1 MKNKKMPTVEQLI
14 AVINP
19 DLYMATSDN
28 PAERKKELND
38 IKELIKKEGFSKAAE
53 KVKPKPL
60 SSHGLVYD
68 SSSETLEPIY
78 FYILDLLSDR
88 GLSPEKYVDNFV
100 SSPGSGHFAELGQR
114 ATIMQQQGAKIL
126 GDVNTVLRSVLN
138 LIYDLKD
145 FKIRL
150 ESYNGLNSKDK
161 SEQNASI
168 LSLKQIW
175 LDRVDMARGNS
186 SLKAMAMQGGF
197 QTLLHAFLASNTM
210 KEVDDLDLNDVV
222 KRILKPRLQ
231 EFNIWLKQSE
241 DELRKRYELE
251 KTYLRSQ
258 VNSLKLYS
266 RWAKPY
272 LKAAAQLEMKE
283 SGRNPALVKTFNTIL
298 LELTLVGKSEVKIKE
313 NAIAGSL
320 PKDFANEKFLRT
332 QKRKYYTCIVI
343 SLAFRGIPQRAGG
356 QQSHYVFG
364 GKTDVKFEAYALNED
379 ELKKL
384 SKEAEKSDVGDVL
397 KLIEGTTTES
407 LDQMQKEIDEILDE
421 KPKEEKK
428 KKDTGN
434 MNPFMALLGKY
445 EGEETKGEKKSEKK
459 TTEEKGIKKILMD
472 WGIMK
477 KPEKKKDEDEEI
489 KPDNFVESESIRP
502 LAAANAEEMLFK
514 MFDLYKKVHGMPS
527 YT

>member
-1 MKNKKMPTVEQLI
+1 MPTVQQII
-14 AVINP
+14 AAINP
-19 DLYMATSDN
+19 ELYMQTSDD
-28 PAERKKELND
+28 PQARKKELKD
-38 IKELIKKEGFSKAAE
+38 IQELIKKDGFSKAAD
-53 KVKPKPL
+53 KAKPKPI
-60 SSHGLVYD
+60 SSHTFVYD

-78 FYILDLLSDR
+78 FFILDMLNDR
-88 GLSPEKYVDNFV
+88 GLKPEKYVDSFV

-150 ESYNGLNSKDK
+150 ESYKGLNSKNK
-161 SEQNASI
+161 SEQDASK

-175 LDRVDMARGNS
+175 LDKVDMGRGNS

-197 QTLLHAFLASNTM
+197 QTLLHAFLASNSVEDAD
-210 KEVDDLDLNDVV
+210 KLDLNDVV

-251 KTYLRSQ
+251 KTYLKSQ

-283 SGRNPALVKTFNTIL
+283 AGRNPALVKTFNTIL
-298 LELTLVGKSEVKIKE
+298 LELTIMGKSEVKIKE
-313 NAIAGSL
+313 NALGG
-320 PKDFANEKFLRT
+320 DFPRDFKEEKFLRT
-332 QKRKYYTCIVI
+332 VKRKYYSCVLVNF
-343 SLAFRGIPQRAGG
+343 SFRGIPQRMSG

-364 GKTDVKFEAYALNED
+364 GRTEVTFEAYALNDD
-379 ELKKL
+379 EIKKL
-384 SKEAEKSDVGDVL
+384 SKEVDKSDIGDVL

-407 LDQMQKEIDEILDE
+407 LEHMQKEIDEVLNE
-421 KPKEEKK
+421 KEETKKEKK
-428 KKDTGN
+428 KETGN
-434 MNPFMALLGKY
+434 SNPFLALLGKY
-445 EGEETKGEKKSEKK
+445 EEEEKEKGKDNKNSPQEKGVRRILVNLGIVKKQDKKS
-459 TTEEKGIKKILMD
+459 G
-472 WGIMK
+472 
-477 KPEKKKDEDEEI
+477 EDEEI
-489 KPDNFVESESIRP
+489 KPDSFIESEHFRAKAIAS
-502 LAAANAEEMLFK
+502 AEETLFD
-514 MFDLYKKVHGMPS
+514 MFDVYKKAHGMAS